1 MAIHPTRVHKA
12 TLSFNEKLVSKLA
25 NLAGSPWAIWVS
37 LAISLSSLPSV
48 LAQNNIALD
57 VQWLSGTCIQL
68 VMLFVL
74 QSKAVM
80 DGNHSEQIANA
91 IYDNA
96 VRAEKAAEEILD
108 RLYLL
113 ERGKK

>member
-12 TLSFNEKLVSKLA
+12 GLSFNEKIVSKLA
-25 NLAGSPWAIWVS
+25 DLAGSPWAVWIS
-37 LAISLSSLPSV
+37 LAVSFSSLPSV
-48 LAQNNIALD
+48 LAQNNVSLD

-80 DGNHSEQIANA
+80 DGKHSEQVANA

-96 VRAEKAAEEILD
+96 VKAEKAAEEILD
-108 RLYLL
+108 RLNTLS
-113 ERGKK
+113 KKVK